1 MGLLADI
8 FDIDKDT
15 EKDIKDVIK
24 AITVIA
30 LVVGGAGATGSIID
44 PPLDEDKED

>member
-24 AITVIA
+24 TITVIA

-44 PPLDEDKED
+44 LPLDEDKED